1 MNGAI
6 SKVERNTKSEKAKMR
21 TVKNRWAEDN
31 AGKKQPGMCFTCG
44 KRGYWADSCPD
55 SKQSKKCTILSS
67 FNIGINLD

>member
-1 MNGAI
+1 
-6 SKVERNTKSEKAKMR
+6 MR